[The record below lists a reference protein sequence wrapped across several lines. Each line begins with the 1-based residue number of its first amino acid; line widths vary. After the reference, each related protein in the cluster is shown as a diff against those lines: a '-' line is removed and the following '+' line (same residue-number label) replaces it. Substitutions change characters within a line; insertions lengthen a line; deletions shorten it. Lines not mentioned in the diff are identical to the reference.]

1 MYDFMR
7 GRLAVVNSLSI
18 SLEVAGIG
26 YKVAVPVSLHS
37 SLPQV
42 GAELLLYVAF
52 VVREASHALYGFLSL
67 HERNLF
73 ELLLDISGVGPKL
86 ALSIIGH
93 MSPAEL
99 QAAILKND
107 TKVLCL
113 VPGIGKKTAERL
125 VIELR
130 DKAISLPASAAQ
142 YACGLPTAPTLLLGD
157 AMSALMNLGYN
168 QAEAQRLLK
177 KALDLAPDA
186 ADLGTLISAALKA
199 ASTK

>member
-7 GRLAVVNSLSI
+7 GRLAMVNSLSI
-18 SLEVAGIG
+18 SLEIAGIG
-26 YKVAVPVSLHS
+26 YKVGVPVSLHS

-67 HERNLF
+67 DERNLF

-142 YACGLPTAPTLLLGD
+142 YACGLPASTLLLGD
-157 AMSALMNLGYN
+157 ALSALMNLGYN

-177 KALDLAPDA
+177 KALDLTPDA